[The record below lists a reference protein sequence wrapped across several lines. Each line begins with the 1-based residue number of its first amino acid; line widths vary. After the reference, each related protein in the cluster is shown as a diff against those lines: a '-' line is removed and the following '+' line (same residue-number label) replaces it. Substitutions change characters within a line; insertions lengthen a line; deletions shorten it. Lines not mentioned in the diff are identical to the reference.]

1 MPSRNASPNE
11 MPLIASGCISP
22 GLRYAAP
29 ASLCAFASLNRFRP
43 VRARTSTVMTTPHV
57 ISSPALMICT
67 HVVASM
73 PPKIT

>member
-1 MPSRNASPNE
+1 
-11 MPLIASGCISP
+11 MPLIASGCIRP
-22 GLRYAAP
+22 GFRYAAP
-29 ASLCAFASLNRFRP
+29 ASLCAFAWPNRSKP
-43 VRARTSTVMTTPHV
+43 VRAMTSTVITTPAV